1 MINRSILNPFLLAV
15 LGAFLG
21 LGSLA
26 HADNPLLNDAADD
39 LHQAL
44 NPGGDVPS
52 VADRTK
58 LVQAALQSLQKVPLG
73 GYHGHLKDAIT
84 FVQSALDA
92 LGKSDPDNKA
102 SEYIHEAWDEVR
114 EISE

>member
-1 MINRSILNPFLLAV
+1 MNNRSAVIPFLLAV
-15 LGAFLG
+15 LGVFLW

-26 HADNPLLNDAADD
+26 HADNPLLSDAADD

-44 NPGGDVPS
+44 NPGGDAPS

-58 LVQAALQSLQKVPLG
+58 LVQAALQSLQKVPRG
-73 GYHGHLKDAIT
+73 GYHGHLKNAIT
-84 FVQSALDA
+84 LVQSALDV
-92 LGKSDPDNKA
+92 LDKGDPDNKA

-114 EISE
+114 EISG